1 MQVVV
6 LELIPL
12 KSLTTTHYS
21 KVSKKKKN
29 FKCKLWFTKNYT
41 IRFFSLHFVAESL
54 KYFQSFGRSQTIEV
68 FDSNWKPNLNS
79 QRIAISSEPYLT

>member
-1 MQVVV
+1 MQTLVHK
-6 LELIPL
+6 ELHDQI
-12 KSLTTTHYS
+12 
-21 KVSKKKKN
+21 
-29 FKCKLWFTKNYT
+29 
-41 IRFFSLHFVAESL
+41 FSLHFVAESL